1 MGQQQQI
8 IYLEIYLA
16 IYKSIA
22 MQKKCRISKEELMMM
37 MIIWKRCQTDLFW
50 NCYQLD
56 TKKISTMMKRLGQH
70 YFMKTNLLFLFYNFK
85 FNTYWTHDIW
95 TKRIISFSYEVID
108 EAKKNRRIEK
118 IIQKLL
124 KKADVT
130 YSPMVSKLYTEK
142 DFIWFVIVIDKEEN
156 KTGINII

>member
-1 MGQQQQI
+1 
-8 IYLEIYLA
+8 
-16 IYKSIA
+16 
-22 MQKKCRISKEELMMM
+22 
-37 MIIWKRCQTDLFW
+37 
-50 NCYQLD
+50 
-56 TKKISTMMKRLGQH
+56 
-70 YFMKTNLLFLFYNFK
+70 MKTNLLFLFYNFK